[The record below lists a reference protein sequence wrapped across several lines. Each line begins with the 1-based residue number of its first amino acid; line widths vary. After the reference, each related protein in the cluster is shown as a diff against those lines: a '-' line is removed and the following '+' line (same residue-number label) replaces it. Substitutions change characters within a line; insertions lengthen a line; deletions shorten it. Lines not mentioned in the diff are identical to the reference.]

1 MPVQSP
7 YDDNMALSGLIPNN
21 CPMYIV
27 GVIIIAVPDI
37 THCNVVKAH
46 IDAKG
51 IPLLIKPPLAP
62 LPIILYCIQ
71 LDYLY
76 YPIHKFFSL

>member
-1 MPVQSP
+1 
-7 YDDNMALSGLIPNN
+7 MALSELIPNN

-62 LPIILYCIQ
+62 LPIIYIVYSFYRFYTLIIQ
-71 LDYLY
+71 YSTRKNL
-76 YPIHKFFSL
+76 IKSI

>member
-1 MPVQSP
+1 MPDREPHSDSNIINPNIKTAVLETADVNACPIAVCGNWSIA
-7 YDDNMALSGLIPNN
+7 YDNMALSGLIPNN

-46 IDAKG
+46 
-51 IPLLIKPPLAP
+51 
-62 LPIILYCIQ
+62 
-71 LDYLY
+71 
-76 YPIHKFFSL
+76 

>member
-7 YDDNMALSGLIPNN
+7 YAIAYDNMALSGLIPNN

-51 IPLLIKPPLAP
+51 IPLLIKPPLAHC
-62 LPIILYCIQ
+62 L
-71 LDYLY
+71 
-76 YPIHKFFSL
+76 